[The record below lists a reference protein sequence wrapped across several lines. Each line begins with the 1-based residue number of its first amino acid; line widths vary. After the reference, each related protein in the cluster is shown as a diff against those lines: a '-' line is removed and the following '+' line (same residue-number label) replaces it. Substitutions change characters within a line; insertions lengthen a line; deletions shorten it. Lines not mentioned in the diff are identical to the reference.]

1 MNQLLIVL
9 EGTDKR
15 VIKKNVNGIVISKTD
30 KLVINEKYT
39 FLHADFRSIDDL
51 IKAKQIINNQIKHIE
66 EIVIINRDIELNMIS
81 YQYDYEYMKD
91 IYQTLANIVFFLNTL
106 IDSFDKNINFI
117 LSFEKS
123 SHYKIHIN
131 NLNDSIFKYLE
142 ALKKDLNSS
151 HKINIKKLD

>member
-15 VIKKNVNGIVISKTD
+15 VIKKNVNGIAVSKTD
-30 KLVINEKYT
+30 KLITNEKYT
-39 FLHADFRSIDDL
+39 FLQADFRSIDDL

-81 YQYDYEYMKD
+81 YQYDYEYMKE

-131 NLNDSIFKYLE
+131 NLNTSVVKYLE
-142 ALKKDLNSS
+142 TLKKDLDRS
-151 HKINIKKLD
+151 HQINIKKLD

>member
-81 YQYDYEYMKD
+81 YQYDYEYMKE

-131 NLNDSIFKYLE
+131 NLNDSIAKYLE
-142 ALKKDLNSS
+142 VLKKDLDRS
-151 HKINIKKLD
+151 HQINIKKLD

>member
-81 YQYDYEYMKD
+81 YQYDYEYMKE
-91 IYQTLANIVFFLNTL
+91 IYQTLANIVFFLNAL
-106 IDSFDKNINFI
+106 INSFDKNINFI

-131 NLNDSIFKYLE
+131 NLNTSVVKYLE
-142 ALKKDLNSS
+142 TLKKDLDRS
-151 HKINIKKLD
+151 HQINIKKLD

>member
-15 VIKKNVNGIVISKTD
+15 VIKKNINGIVVSKTD
-30 KLVINEKYT
+30 KLIIDEKYT
-39 FLHADFRSIDDL
+39 FLQADFRSIDDL

-81 YQYDYEYMKD
+81 YQYDYEYTKESYLM
-91 IYQTLANIVFFLNTL
+91 LANIVFFLNTL
-106 IDSFDKNINFI
+106 IDNFDKNINFI
-117 LSFEKS
+117 LSFEKN

-131 NLNDSIFKYLE
+131 NFNESIINYLE
-142 ALKKDLNSS
+142 VLKKDLDSS
-151 HKINIKKLD
+151 HQITIKKLD

>member
-15 VIKKNVNGIVISKTD
+15 ALKKNINGIVISKKD
-30 KLVINEKYT
+30 KLIIDEKYT
-39 FLHADFRSIDDL
+39 VLQADFSSIEDL
-51 IKAKQIINNQIKHIE
+51 MKAKQIINNQIKHIE

-81 YQYDYEYMKD
+81 YQYDYEYTKES
-91 IYQTLANIVFFLNTL
+91 YQMLANIIFFLNTL

-117 LSFEKS
+117 LSFEKN
-123 SHYKIHIN
+123 SHYKVHIN
-131 NLNDSIFKYLE
+131 NFNYSITKYLE
-142 ALKKDLNSS
+142 ALKKDLDSS

>member
-131 NLNDSIFKYLE
+131 NLNDSIAKYLE
-142 ALKKDLNSS
+142 VLKKDLDRS
-151 HKINIKKLD
+151 HQINIKKLD

>member
-15 VIKKNVNGIVISKTD
+15 VIKNNANGIVISKTD

-39 FLHADFRSIDDL
+39 LLQADFRSIDDL

-81 YQYDYEYMKD
+81 YQYDYEYMKE

-106 IDSFDKNINFI
+106 IDNFDKNINFI

-131 NLNDSIFKYLE
+131 NFNYSIVKYLE
-142 ALKKDLNSS
+142 VLKKDLDRS
-151 HKINIKKLD
+151 HQINIKKLD

>member
-15 VIKKNVNGIVISKTD
+15 VMKKNVNGIAISKTD
-30 KLVINEKYT
+30 KLVINENYT
-39 FLHADFRSIDDL
+39 FLQADFRSIDDL

-81 YQYDYEYMKD
+81 YQYDYEYIKE

-131 NLNDSIFKYLE
+131 NFNYSITKYLE
-142 ALKKDLNSS
+142 ALKKDLDSS
-151 HKINIKKLD
+151 HQINIKKLN

>member
-131 NLNDSIFKYLE
+131 NFNYSIVKYLE
-142 ALKKDLNSS
+142 ALKKDLDRS
-151 HKINIKKLD
+151 HQINIKKLD

>member
-81 YQYDYEYMKD
+81 YQYDYEYMKE
-91 IYQTLANIVFFLNTL
+91 IYQTLANIVFFLNAL
-106 IDSFDKNINFI
+106 INSFDKKINFI

-131 NLNDSIFKYLE
+131 NLNDSIVKYLE
-142 ALKKDLNSS
+142 ALKKDLDRS
-151 HKINIKKLD
+151 HQINIKKLD

>member
-81 YQYDYEYMKD
+81 YQYDYDYMKD

-117 LSFEKS
+117 LSFEKN

-131 NLNDSIFKYLE
+131 NFNYSITKYLE
-142 ALKKDLNSS
+142 ALKKDLDSS
-151 HKINIKKLD
+151 HQINIKKLN

>member
-15 VIKKNVNGIVISKTD
+15 VLKKNVNGIVISKTD

-131 NLNDSIFKYLE
+131 NFNYSIVKYLE
-142 ALKKDLNSS
+142 ALKKDLDRS
-151 HKINIKKLD
+151 HQINIKKLD

>member
-81 YQYDYEYMKD
+81 YQYDYEYMKE
-91 IYQTLANIVFFLNTL
+91 IYQTLANIVFFLNAL
-106 IDSFDKNINFI
+106 INSFDKNINFI

-131 NLNDSIFKYLE
+131 NLNASIVKYLE
-142 ALKKDLNSS
+142 ALKKDLDRS
-151 HKINIKKLD
+151 HQINIKKLD

>member
-81 YQYDYEYMKD
+81 YQYDYEYMKE

-131 NLNDSIFKYLE
+131 NLSDSIVKYLE
-142 ALKKDLNSS
+142 ALKKDLDRS
-151 HKINIKKLD
+151 HQINIKKLD

>member
-91 IYQTLANIVFFLNTL
+91 IYQTLANIVFFLNTF
-106 IDSFDKNINFI
+106 IDSFDKIINFL

-131 NLNDSIFKYLE
+131 NFNDSIINYLE
-142 ALKKDLNSS
+142 ALKKDLDGS
-151 HKINIKKLD
+151 HQINIKKLD

>member
-81 YQYDYEYMKD
+81 YQYDYEYMKES
-91 IYQTLANIVFFLNTL
+91 YLMLANIVFFLNTL
-106 IDSFDKNINFI
+106 IDNFDKNINFI
-117 LSFEKS
+117 LSFEKN

-131 NLNDSIFKYLE
+131 NFNNSIFKYLE
-142 ALKKDLNSS
+142 ALKKDLYSS
-151 HKINIKKLD
+151 HQINIKKLD

>member
-91 IYQTLANIVFFLNTL
+91 IYQTLANIVFFLNAL
-106 IDSFDKNINFI
+106 INSFDKNINFI

-131 NLNDSIFKYLE
+131 NLNDSIAKYLE
-142 ALKKDLNSS
+142 VLKKDLDRS
-151 HKINIKKLD
+151 HQINIKKLD

>member
-15 VIKKNVNGIVISKTD
+15 VIKKNVNGIIISKTD

-81 YQYDYEYMKD
+81 YQYDYEYMKE

-131 NLNDSIFKYLE
+131 NLSDSIVKYLE
-142 ALKKDLNSS
+142 ALKKDLDRS
-151 HKINIKKLD
+151 HQINIKKLD

>member
-15 VIKKNVNGIVISKTD
+15 VLKKNVNGIVISKTD

-81 YQYDYEYMKD
+81 YQYDYEYMKE

-131 NLNDSIFKYLE
+131 NLNDSIAKYLE
-142 ALKKDLNSS
+142 VLKKDLDRS
-151 HKINIKKLD
+151 HQINIKKLD

>member
-15 VIKKNVNGIVISKTD
+15 VIKKIVNGIVISKTD

-106 IDSFDKNINFI
+106 INSFDKNINFI
-117 LSFEKS
+117 LSFDKS
-123 SHYKIHIN
+123 SQYKIHIN
-131 NLNDSIFKYLE
+131 NLNDSIVKYLE
-142 ALKKDLNSS
+142 ALKKDLDRS
-151 HKINIKKLD
+151 HQINIKKLD

>member
-15 VIKKNVNGIVISKTD
+15 VLKKNVNGIVISKTD

-66 EIVIINRDIELNMIS
+66 EIVIINKDIELNMIS

-91 IYQTLANIVFFLNTL
+91 TYQTLANIVFFLNAL
-106 IDSFDKNINFI
+106 INSFDKNINFI

-131 NLNDSIFKYLE
+131 NLNDSIAKYLE
-142 ALKKDLNSS
+142 VLKKDLDRS
-151 HKINIKKLD
+151 HQINIKKLD

>member
-91 IYQTLANIVFFLNTL
+91 IYQTLANIVFFLNAL
-106 IDSFDKNINFI
+106 INSFNKNINFI

-131 NLNDSIFKYLE
+131 NLNDSIAKYLE
-142 ALKKDLNSS
+142 VLKKDLDRS
-151 HKINIKKLD
+151 HQINIKKLD

>member
-91 IYQTLANIVFFLNTL
+91 IYQTLANIVFFLNAL
-106 IDSFDKNINFI
+106 INSFDKNINFI

-131 NLNDSIFKYLE
+131 NLNDSIAKYLE
-142 ALKKDLNSS
+142 ALKKDLDRS
-151 HKINIKKLD
+151 HQINIKKLD

>member
-1 MNQLLIVL
+1 MSQLLIVL

-39 FLHADFRSIDDL
+39 FLQADFRSIDDL

-81 YQYDYEYMKD
+81 YQYDYKYMKD

-117 LSFEKS
+117 LSFETS

-131 NLNDSIFKYLE
+131 KLNNSVVKYLE
-142 ALKKDLNSS
+142 TLKKDLDRS